1 MTHIGYIAAA
11 YGFVAFVIVS
21 LVLWIFWDRRA
32 QLRLLAKIDTR
43 RLPRSDQPGEQHD
56 AAPSPS

>member
-11 YGFVAFVIVS
+11 YGFVAFVILS

-32 QLRLLAKIDTR
+32 QLRRLAKIDAR
-43 RLPRSDQPGEQHD
+43 RVPRSDEPAEQRD